1 MLDIPRMLELKEK
14 RSDGLGLFDS
24 RSRHSF
30 DEIVGRSAALRA
42 ALDEVEVVAPTE
54 ATVLI
59 LGETGT
65 GKELI
70 ARAIHNLSGR
80 RERPLVKVNCAAIPA
95 GLLESELFGHE
106 RGAFT
111 GAINQRI
118 GRFEHADGGTLFLD
132 EVGDIP
138 LELQP
143 KLLRILQERE
153 FERIGGMR
161 TMNVDVRV
169 VAATNADLTSKVV
182 EKQFREDLYY
192 RLNVF
197 PIVVPPLRERRE
209 DIPLLVRQFLHKY
222 GRRMG
227 KPIERIPATT
237 MNTLVEYQWPGNVRE
252 LENFIERAV
261 ILSRGPDLEVPL
273 GELARRKKCLG
284 TLSTDNSTTLE
295 GAKRDHILSAL
306 KVSNWVIGGPAGAA
320 ARLGMKRTTLHSL
333 VKRLG
338 ISRPG

>member
-1 MLDIPRMLELKEK
+1 M
-14 RSDGLGLFDS
+14 
-24 RSRHSF
+24 
-30 DEIVGRSAALRA
+30 
-42 ALDEVEVVAPTE
+42 E
-54 ATVLI
+54 A
-59 LGETGT
+59 
-65 GKELI
+65 
-70 ARAIHNLSGR
+70 
-80 RERPLVKVNCAAIPA
+80 
-95 GLLESELFGHE
+95 
-106 RGAFT
+106 
-111 GAINQRI
+111 
-118 GRFEHADGGTLFLD
+118 RFFLD

-143 KLLRILQERE
+143 KLLRVLQERE

-252 LENFIERAV
+252 LETSSSARSYFARPG
-261 ILSRGPDLEVPL
+261 SRGSP
-273 GELARRKKCLG
+273 R
-284 TLSTDNSTTLE
+284 
-295 GAKRDHILSAL
+295 
-306 KVSNWVIGGPAGAA
+306 
-320 ARLGMKRTTLHSL
+320 
-333 VKRLG
+333 
-338 ISRPG
+338 